1 MARFPQFFQLDA
13 MDCGPTC
20 LRMVARYYGKS
31 YSVQT
36 LRERSSITR
45 DGVSLL
51 GISDAAD
58 SIGLKNVGVKITW
71 NQLSGEV
78 PLPCIVHWEQKH
90 FVVVYK
96 STKNKIW
103 VADPAKGLLT
113 YSKEEFLKGWIGT
126 SSDEQATGLCLLLEP
141 TPDFFSYNDEK
152 IPRNSFRFLFAYLK
166 PYRKY
171 LWQLI
176 MGLLLGSLFLLI
188 FPFLTQAVVDIGINN
203 SDPGFI
209 TLVLVAQL
217 ILFVAV
223 TSVEI
228 IRGWILLHLSTRI
241 NIALISDFL
250 LKLMKLPIGFFNS
263 KLIGDLLQ
271 RIGDQSR
278 IERFLTTSTLNI
290 LFSLFNLLIFSIVLI
305 IYSRIIFLIFI
316 VGTLL
321 YFVWI
326 QLFMARRRKLDH
338 QRFDARSRNQS
349 KLIELINGIQEIKLN
364 QCEKQKRW
372 EWESIQA
379 NLFRVNLKTLSLSQT
394 QDQGAAFILRLLSV
408 LITFVSALYVTE
420 GKLTLGAMMAIT
432 YIVGQMN
439 SPVSQLLTF
448 MQTAQDARIS
458 LERFSEIH
466 MQPDEVPEGK
476 TLVETFPADHT
487 IRLNEVT
494 YQYEGPRS
502 PKVLNKVNL
511 EIQQGKT
518 TAIVG
523 LSGSGKTTLLKMI
536 LGFFEPVEG
545 EVTIGPVKLNMLSGN
560 LWRSKCG
567 VVMQDGYLFSDTI
580 AHNIALGDETID
592 KERLYQAAD
601 MACIRESI
609 EALPLGYNTRIGQ
622 EGLGLSQGQ
631 KQRLLIARALYK
643 QPEVLLFDEATN
655 ALDARNERSV
665 IENINQFSKGR
676 TMVVIAHRLSTVKN
690 ADQIIVLDEG
700 KVVEHG
706 THTELTKLK
715 GHYYRLVKEQLELGM

>member
-1 MARFPQFFQLDA
+1 MARFPHFFQLDA

-31 YSVQT
+31 FSVQT

-45 DGVSLL
+45 EGVSLL

-58 SIGLKNVGVKITW
+58 SIGMKNVGVKI
-71 NQLSGEV
+71 NFEQLSREV

-96 STKNKIW
+96 INKHKIW
-103 VADPAKGLLT
+103 VADPARGLLT
-113 YSKEEFLKGWIGT
+113 YSIEEFLNGWIGT
-126 SSDEQATGLCLLLEP
+126 RSNEQDMGLCLLLEP
-141 TPDFFSYNDEK
+141 TPDFFSHNDEK
-152 IPRNSFRFLFAYLK
+152 IPRHSFRFLFAYVK

-171 LWQLI
+171 LVQLLL
-176 MGLLLGSLFLLI
+176 GLLLGSLFLLI

-203 SDPGFI
+203 SDIGFI
-209 TLVLVAQL
+209 RLVLVAQL
-217 ILFVAV
+217 ILFIAI

-241 NIALISDFL
+241 NISLISDFL
-250 LKLMKLPIGFFNS
+250 VKLMKLPIGFFNS

-290 LFSLFNLLIFSIVLI
+290 LFSVFNLLIFSIVLV
-305 IYSRIIFLIFI
+305 IYSWVIFLVF
-316 VGTLL
+316 VAGTLL
-321 YFVWI
+321 YYLWI
-326 QLFMARRRKLDH
+326 QLFMAKRRKLDH

-379 NLFRVNLKTLSLSQT
+379 RLFRVNLKTLSLTQT
-394 QDQGAAFILRLLSV
+394 QDQGAGFILRMVMV
-408 LITFVSALYVTE
+408 LITFLSARYVVE
-420 GKLTLGAMMAIT
+420 GSLTLGAMLAIT
-432 YIVGQMN
+432 YIVGQMS
-439 SPVSQLLTF
+439 SPVGQLLTF

-458 LERFSEIH
+458 LERFAEIH
-466 MQPDEVPEGK
+466 IQPDEVPEGI
-476 TLVETFPADHT
+476 TLADTLPANHT
-487 IRLNEVT
+487 IRLHEVT

-502 PKVLNKVNL
+502 PKVLHKVNL
-511 EIQQGKT
+511 EIPQGKT

-545 EVTIGPVKLNMLSGN
+545 DITIGPVKLNMLSGK

-580 AHNIALGDETID
+580 ANNIALGDERID
-592 KERLYQAAD
+592 KERLYEVSD
-601 MACIRESI
+601 MACIRETI
-609 EALPLGYNTRIGQ
+609 ETLPLGYNTRIGQ
-622 EGLGLSQGQ
+622 EGMGLSQGQ
-631 KQRLLIARALYK
+631 KQRILIARALYK
-643 QPEVLLFDEATN
+643 QPEILLFDEATN

-665 IENINQFSKGR
+665 IENIGRFSQGR

-690 ADQIIVLDEG
+690 ADQIVVLDQG
-700 KVVEHG
+700 QVVETGSHDA
-706 THTELTKLK
+706 LTKLK
-715 GHYYRLVKEQLELGM
+715 GHYYSLVKEQLELGK